1 MSVLSQGSELTFLVG
16 SATDP
21 SIQAHKQ
28 KFRGNERDANEII
41 NKLVPL
47 VSKHKVAYF
56 FTQYFH
62 VHWEAR
68 VGGVE

>member
-1 MSVLSQGSELTFLVG
+1 MLSQGHELTLLVG
-16 SATDP
+16 SARDP
-21 SIQAHKQ
+21 SIQARKQ
-28 KFRGNERDANEII
+28 KFRGNERDANKII

-47 VSKHKVAYF
+47 VSKHQVAYF

-62 VHWEAR
+62 VYGDAR